1 MLKNNK
7 FLVNAYYFIYLTLN
21 IIFLIYIRYNNI
33 DNTYYYLLIMLGVL
47 LYLLHLKVNKQLNIL
62 DIKFTTFLKYLLVF
76 LFSFFLWSMM
86 AFLFMM
92 FYYSYE
98 ELVSSVTFDSNTFTF
113 MRRILLF
120 LSFITY
126 TTIIENSEYIKK
138 INKTLP
144 SDFNIS
150 EAVYIFFSLIFTIYV
165 NLNVYFYL
173 FVILILM
180 FSMPDFLILIIYKTL
195 MGWKEELK
203 NNPKAVVI
211 IAILVGILIA
221 LFIGENKAFAADKET
236 KTSGLGDS
244 SSKTP
249 KKPNIHP
256 SDKKLLSICAKK
268 APIIGKSLMYGVWGI
283 QGVEYVA
290 DKVKNLPHGRPATPP
305 SPGTFSN
312 PFSGTK

>member
-1 MLKNNK
+1 
-7 FLVNAYYFIYLTLN
+7 
-21 IIFLIYIRYNNI
+21 
-33 DNTYYYLLIMLGVL
+33 
-47 LYLLHLKVNKQLNIL
+47 
-62 DIKFTTFLKYLLVF
+62 
-76 LFSFFLWSMM
+76 
-86 AFLFMM
+86 MM

-144 SDFNIS
+144 GDFNIS
-150 EAVYIFFSLIFTIYV
+150 EIVYIYFSLIFTIYI

-180 FSMPDFLILIIYKTL
+180 FSMPNFLILIIYKTL
-195 MGWKEELK
+195 ISWKEELK

-211 IAILVGILIA
+211 IAIFVGILIA
-221 LFIGENKAFAADKET
+221 LFIGENKAFATD
-236 KTSGLGDS
+236 
-244 SSKTP
+244 KTP
-249 KKPNIHP
+249 KTPNIH
-256 SDKKLLSICAKK
+256 SIDKKLLSICAKK
-268 APIIGKSLMYGVWGI
+268 APIIGRSLMYGVWGM

-312 PFSGTK
+312 PFNGTNN